1 MSFAKF
7 LIKDMA
13 QMKLYSY
20 GAEVLEELTIM
31 CECEGV
37 FIKRNQG
44 KIVRIK
50 VSFITLILLL

>member
-1 MSFAKF
+1 
-7 LIKDMA
+7 
-13 QMKLYSY
+13 MKLYSY